1 MSYDWRI
8 KADRHCDCECSTQR
22 DLEAM
27 THLVQRLMN
36 CNEAERQ
43 RIRAI
48 MEEGGNGIENLA
60 EIDPSTEESVNDA
73 IQFLIESAGG

>member
-1 MSYDWRI
+1 MTYEWRMPEFTG
-8 KADRHCDCECSTQR
+8 CD
-22 DLEAM
+22 DLESWSREQAM
-27 THLVQRLMN
+27 AHLVQRLMN

-48 MEEGGNGIENLA
+48 MEAGGNGIENLA
-60 EIDPSTEESVNDA
+60 EIDLSTEESVNDA